1 MKKRILAIILSLAL
15 LFCFVPQLTSPAYA
29 TEITYTAQD
38 PVRYGWQVLQQ
49 KENADNLLYV
59 YETVVNGIACCET
72 KITFDLNRS
81 VPVDDLHMVVDM
93 IQCDY
98 PEFFWF
104 YNYSFSYSGNV
115 ASYIKPHY
123 TMTGETLEN
132 AKAAIEENAA
142 LLLTGLEDKSDYEIS
157 KLLHDRLAAF
167 MSYEFSD
174 NDQTIYGALA
184 ERQAVCAGYS
194 RAYQYLL
201 QQAGIPAWYIRG
213 TAINSTITTPVA
225 HAWTLVCLDG
235 NWYYTDV
242 TWDDQGSLDRIYYCY
257 MNVTTEFIEVDHFV
271 DDFYTGILP
280 DCSSTDASYFAREGL
295 ILSSFD
301 KEAIKAGLQES
312 NLQIRVQ
319 ITGNADQFV
328 SDWYDN
334 AGSIIQEMG
343 LHGSY
348 SYGLRYLDPRCL
360 LLYITNRDA
369 QPAVSGITFSS
380 LPDKL
385 VYEGNDTLD
394 VSGGVL
400 NVYYNNKT
408 SEQVPITTNMIS
420 GFDPSV
426 TGKQV
431 LTVTYQ
437 GCKEYFTIER
447 NSIATP
453 QAPSGDFNG
462 DNTET
467 NADVIALMWHVLFP
481 IEHPVAINA
490 DINHDGSVDNNDVI
504 VLMWHILFPEE
515 NPLA

>member
-1 MKKRILAIILSLAL
+1 MKKQILAIILSLAL
-15 LFCFVPQLTSPAYA
+15 LFCFVPQLTLPASA
-29 TEITYTAQD
+29 AEITYAVQD
-38 PVRYGWQVLQQ
+38 PVRYGWQVLQA
-49 KENADNLLYV
+49 KENAENLLYV

-123 TMTGETLEN
+123 TMTGQTLEN

-167 MSYEFSD
+167 MSYQFSD

-184 ERQAVCAGYS
+184 ERQAVCAGYA

-201 QQAGIPAWYIRG
+201 QRAGIPAWYISG
-213 TAINSTITTPVA
+213 TAINSTVTTPVG

-235 NWYYTDV
+235 NWYHTDV
-242 TWDDQGSLDRIYYCY
+242 TWDDQGGLDRIYYCY
-257 MNVTTEFIEVDHFV
+257 LNVTTEFIQEDHFM

-280 DCSSTDASYFAREGL
+280 DCNSIDASYFTQEGL

-301 KEAIKAGLQES
+301 KEAIKAQLLEN
-312 NLQIRVQ
+312 NLQVRVR
-319 ITGNADQFV
+319 ITGDANQFV
-328 SDWYDN
+328 TDWYNN
-334 AGSIIQEMG
+334 AWRIIQEMELQG
-343 LHGSY
+343 RY
-348 SYGLRYLDPRCL
+348 AYGCRYLDPRCL
-360 LLYITNRDA
+360 VLYISNSDA
-369 QPAVSGITFSS
+369 PPAVSGITFSA
-380 LPDKL
+380 LPGKL
-385 VYEGNDTLD
+385 VYEGNEALD

-400 NVYYNNKT
+400 NVYYNNAT
-408 SEQVPITTNMIS
+408 TEQVPITADMVS

-431 LTVTYQ
+431 LTVTYK

-447 NSIATP
+447 NGAATP
-453 QAPSGDFNG
+453 QAPSGDFSG
-462 DNTET
+462 DGKESND
-467 NADVIALMWHVLFP
+467 DVIMLMWHVLFP
-481 IEHPVAINA
+481 ADNPVAINA

-515 NPLA
+515 NPLT